1 VPKSV
6 RVFAAAMAA
15 LVVLVVAAQRVQ
27 ALGPTVLMFYGGTLK
42 TPVFVT
48 GPDVDVFGDV
58 NRRSTITTEGLGS
71 RAYVNVALFWG
82 PARDPALNGT
92 PIANLTPAMAW
103 QHGRFYPPA
112 GNEPALLLTT
122 QLTKSTQP
130 APVPSNGP
138 AFVAG
143 GALPD
148 TALPT
153 LRKLGLVP
161 AGRQSISR

>member
-6 RVFAAAMAA
+6 RIVAAAVAA
-15 LVVLVVAAQRVQ
+15 LVVLVLAAQRVQ

-42 TPVFVT
+42 NPVFVT
-48 GPDVDVFGDV
+48 GLDVELFGDV
-58 NRRSTITTEGLGS
+58 NRRSTITPDELGS
-71 RAYVNVALFWG
+71 RTYLNVALFWG

-92 PIANLTPAMAW
+92 PMASLTPAMAW

-112 GNEPALLLTT
+112 GKEPALLLTT

-130 APVPSNGP
+130 VPVPSNGP
-138 AFVAG
+138 AFIAG
-143 GALPD
+143 GPLPD
-148 TALPT
+148 TALPA

>member
-1 VPKSV
+1 MPKSL
-6 RVFAAAMAA
+6 RIFAAAIVA
-15 LVVLVVAAQRVQ
+15 VVAFLVATQRVQ

-42 TPVFVT
+42 APVFVT
-48 GPDVDVFGDV
+48 GPDVDAFGDV
-58 NRRSTITTEGLGS
+58 NRRSTITTEALGS
-71 RAYVNVALFWG
+71 RTYLNVALFWG

-92 PIANLTPAMAW
+92 PMANLTPAMAW

-112 GNEPALLLTT
+112 GNQPALLLTT

-130 APVPSNGP
+130 VPVPSNGP

-143 GALPD
+143 GPLAD

-161 AGRQSISR
+161 AGR